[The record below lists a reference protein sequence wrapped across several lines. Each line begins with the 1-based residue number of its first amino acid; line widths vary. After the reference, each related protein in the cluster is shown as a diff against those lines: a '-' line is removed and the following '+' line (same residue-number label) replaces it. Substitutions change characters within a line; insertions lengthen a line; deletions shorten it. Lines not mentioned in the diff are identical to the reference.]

1 MKGVQLSCKV
11 LYENLA
17 CNAILFWKSIFYW
30 MKVNSEEVTIMK
42 IDFIYLNEEDMIKA
56 GVMDPAGCIKTMED
70 TMSLFGKKDFLLGGP
85 KGDEHGLQM
94 NFPQKSDIE
103 DFPLDD
109 GPDRRFMAMPAYLGG
124 RFHIAGQKFYGSN
137 SHNSALKL
145 PRSIL
150 MVTLSDVDTGAPK
163 AIMSANLLSAMRTGA
178 MPAMSAK
185 YLARKDSRV
194 LSLIGP
200 GVINKCAL
208 MCYMEVLPHIEKIK
222 LRGSSVNSRTALAMK
237 EFIEEKYP
245 QVKEIKICSTLREA
259 CKDADVVSEAM
270 SVTKENMEEFHLDW
284 FKRGATVFSMG
295 SFLYRQFDDFLGTK
309 MVVDNYGMY
318 EKYMNNFIARGL
330 VDAFGNKREWVIM
343 GIHFVHL
350 VRTGKAKR
358 EDVINISDIVNGISK
373 GRTSDDEIVMC
384 SIGGMPLEDLS
395 WGYDCYQKAMELG
408 IGTKLNLWNEPYMY

>member
-1 MKGVQLSCKV
+1 MA
-11 LYENLA
+11 YPR
-17 CNAILFWKSIFYW
+17 
-30 MKVNSEEVTIMK
+30 
-42 IDFIYLNEEDMIKA
+42 IDFLYLNEQEMIEA
-56 GVMDPAGCIKTMED
+56 GVLDGARCIETMRD

-85 KGDEHGLQM
+85 NADEHGLQM

-103 DFPLDD
+103 GFPLDD

-137 SHNSALKL
+137 SHNQALGL

-178 MPAMSAK
+178 MPAMAAT
-185 YLARKDSRV
+185 YLANKDSQV
-194 LSLIGP
+194 LSLLGP

-208 MCYMEVLPHIEKIK
+208 MCYMEVLPNIKKIK
-222 LRGSSVNSRTALAMK
+222 IRGSSSKSKTAFAMK
-237 EFIEEKYP
+237 KFIEETYP
-245 QVKEIKICSTLREA
+245 NVKEIVICDSLKEA

-270 SVTKENMEEFHLDW
+270 SVTKENMEEFKLEW
-284 FKRGATVFSMG
+284 FKKGATVFSMG
-295 SFLYRQFDDFLGTK
+295 SFLYRHYEAFKNTV

-318 EKYMNNFIARGL
+318 QKYLNNFIARGP

-350 VRTGKAKR
+350 VKTAQIPREQVVNLCDLVNGKAQ
-358 EDVINISDIVNGISK
+358 
-373 GRTSDDEIVMC
+373 GRKSHDDIVMC

-395 WGYDCYQKAMELG
+395 WGYDCYQKALEKGLG
-408 IGTKLNLWNEPYMY
+408 TSLNLWDAPYMK

>member
-1 MKGVQLSCKV
+1 MA
-11 LYENLA
+11 YPR
-17 CNAILFWKSIFYW
+17 
-30 MKVNSEEVTIMK
+30 
-42 IDFIYLNEEDMIKA
+42 IDFLYLNEQEMIEA
-56 GVMDPAGCIKTMED
+56 GVLDAARCIETMRD
-70 TMSLFGKKDFLLGGP
+70 TLSLFGKKDFLLGGP
-85 KGDEHGLQM
+85 NADEHGLQM

-137 SHNSALKL
+137 SHNQTLGL

-178 MPAMSAK
+178 MPAMAAT
-185 YLARKDSRV
+185 YLANKDSEV
-194 LSLIGP
+194 LSLLGP

-208 MCYMEVLPHIEKIK
+208 MCYMEVLPNIKKIK
-222 LRGSSVNSRTALAMK
+222 IRGSSSRSKTALAMK
-237 EFIEEKYP
+237 EFIEETYP
-245 QVKEIKICSTLREA
+245 QVKEIVICDSLEEA
-259 CKDADVVSEAM
+259 CRDADVVSEAM
-270 SVTKENMEEFHLDW
+270 SVTKENMEEFKLEW
-284 FKRGATVFSMG
+284 FKKGATVFSMG
-295 SFLYRQFDDFLGTK
+295 SFLYRKYEDFKNTT

-318 EKYMNNFIARGL
+318 QKYLNNFIARGP

-350 VRTGKAKR
+350 VKTAQIPR
-358 EDVINISDIVNGISK
+358 EQVINLSDIVNGKSD
-373 GRTSDDEIVMC
+373 GRKDHDEIVMC

-395 WGYDCYQKAMELG
+395 WGYDCYQRAMEKGLG
-408 IGTKLNLWNEPYMY
+408 TSLNLWDMPYMK